1 MFNKN
6 LKLVLAVLIVIIAIW
21 QFSEENIGNGIMYV
35 LFSLVFI
42 FLYFK
47 NEIMS
52 VSENPYIIFVILL
65 IWLSYSIFTNNKNK
79 NA

>member
-35 LFSLVFI
+35 LLSLCIYFSL
-42 FLYFK
+42 L
-47 NEIMS
+47 
-52 VSENPYIIFVILL
+52 
-65 IWLSYSIFTNNKNK
+65 
-79 NA
+79 